1 MNMNL
6 IIKAVFHGSILLE
19 FNSIFKYQLF
29 LNLSKSHCFRK
40 KCPNKYMNTIAES
53 DALSK
58 TKYETQVLSI
68 TIADNIANN
77 EKHGKQVMVMMNR
90 VLNTIT
96 NSNM

>member
-1 MNMNL
+1 
-6 IIKAVFHGSILLE
+6 
-19 FNSIFKYQLF
+19 
-29 LNLSKSHCFRK
+29 
-40 KCPNKYMNTIAES
+40 MNTIAES